1 MKIRNVN
8 YANKLKQWSDNY
20 RSEIITLS
28 VFVEMQISQILTEL
42 FGTNDKIKYSVKTYL
57 FSDTLTFE
65 KKINLFN
72 SLHKGN
78 VFVNSDKSTRSD
90 LKYLIKIRNFMAH
103 SQLAFNDLDDLD
115 HYDLSYLQFVSFTER
130 NGEVDI
136 RINTGNKEENPDKNV
151 FSIHGFIERREN
163 LRKNLDEIYNS
174 FFK

>member
-8 YANKLKQWSDNY
+8 NANKLKQWSDNY
-20 RSEIITLS
+20 RSEVITLS

-72 SLHKGN
+72 SLHKGK
-78 VFVNSDKSTRSD
+78 VFLNDEKTMRSD

-103 SQLAFNDLDDLD
+103 SQLAFNNLEDLDN
-115 HYDLSYLQFVSFTER
+115 YDMSYLQFVSFTER

-136 RINTGNKEENPDKNV
+136 RINISDKDENPDKNV
-151 FSIHGFIERREN
+151 FSIHGFTKRREN
-163 LRKNLDEIYNS
+163 LRKNLDAIYHSMFN
-174 FFK
+174 

>member
-8 YANKLKQWSDNY
+8 NANKLKQWSDNY
-20 RSEIITLS
+20 RSEVITLS

-42 FGTNDKIKYSVKTYL
+42 FGTNDQIKYSVQTYL

-72 SLHKGN
+72 SLHKGK
-78 VFVNSDKSTRSD
+78 VFVNSDKSMRSD

-103 SQLAFNDLDDLD
+103 SQLAFNDLEDLD

-136 RINTGNKEENPDKNV
+136 RINISNKEENPDKNV
-151 FSIHGFIERREN
+151 FSIHGFSERRKN
-163 LRKNLDEIYNS
+163 LRKNLGAIYDIMLN
-174 FFK
+174 